1 MARGDIDGAVVAE
14 PFVTTTEKQFG
25 AVPVLDVSSGPTQD
39 IAMSGWTAVDK
50 VTNANPNTFAAFRRG
65 LSKGVADVKKDR
77 SQLEPILV
85 KYVKIDAATA
95 QLVHIAD
102 YPESLD
108 PVRLQRVADLM
119 KEFAVIPDKLD
130 VGPMLLNTGTSK

>member
-1 MARGDIDGAVVAE
+1 VAE

-39 IAMSGWTAVDK
+39 ISMSGWAALDK
-50 VTNANPNTFAAFRRG
+50 NTSANPKTFAAFQRG
-65 LSKGVADVKKDR
+65 LAKGVSDVKNDR
-77 SQLEPILV
+77 GGKLEPILV
-85 KYVKIDAATA
+85 KYVKIDKETA
-95 QLVHIAD
+95 PLVHIAD

-119 KEFAVIPDKLD
+119 KDFSVIPNKLE
-130 VGPMLLNTGTSK
+130 VAPMLLATPASK